1 LRDVI
6 HERRSL
12 MPAYTE
18 SQLSRQELQ
27 NLLAYLSGLR
37 GE

>member
-1 LRDVI
+1 VI

-18 SQLSRQELQ
+18 SLLSNAELQ
-27 NLLAYLSGLR
+27 NLLAYLTGLR
-37 GE
+37 GEQK